1 MNEYQTTEIED
12 AKKVLKLEA
21 DSILKAKE
29 KLDDKFIKAIDI
41 LHKEN
46 QKIVVTAI
54 GKSGHLGKKLAATLC
69 STGSP
74 AAYLHPSEA
83 VHGDLG
89 IHQVG
94 DPVIFLSN
102 SGSTPELIA
111 LEPVFRSRGAKI
123 VGIIGKKESP
133 LAAKVDSYLDAS
145 VSQEADPLDIVPTAS
160 VSVASA
166 LGDALSSAL
175 MKRRNFSEK
184 DYAQTHPAGQL
195 GRNLILRVRDVMH
208 GMNKIAMASPATPIS
223 DIVVAMTEKQLGAAC
238 IVNEDRLVG
247 IITDGDLRRT
257 LKNQEDPFLKTAEEI
272 MNPNPRAICPETRLG
287 EALQIM
293 EEGKSQ
299 ISVLPVTEEN
309 DKVIGLIRIHDIF
322 GENK

>member
-12 AKKVLKLEA
+12 AKKVLELEA

-41 LHKEN
+41 LYKEN

-145 VSQEADPLDIVPTAS
+145 VSS
-160 VSVASA
+160 RSRSA
-166 LGDALSSAL
+166 
-175 MKRRNFSEK
+175 
-184 DYAQTHPAGQL
+184 
-195 GRNLILRVRDVMH
+195 
-208 GMNKIAMASPATPIS
+208 
-223 DIVVAMTEKQLGAAC
+223 
-238 IVNEDRLVG
+238 
-247 IITDGDLRRT
+247 
-257 LKNQEDPFLKTAEEI
+257 
-272 MNPNPRAICPETRLG
+272 
-287 EALQIM
+287 
-293 EEGKSQ
+293 
-299 ISVLPVTEEN
+299 
-309 DKVIGLIRIHDIF
+309 
-322 GENK
+322 

>member
-1 MNEYQTTEIED
+1 MPKRFT
-12 AKKVLKLEA
+12 KLEA

-41 LHKEN
+41 LYKEN

-89 IHQVG
+89 IHQIG

-111 LEPVFRSRGAKI
+111 LEPVFRS
-123 VGIIGKKESP
+123 VDQNSWNYWEKKSP
-133 LAAKVDSYLDAS
+133 LAAKVDAYLDAS
-145 VSQEADPLDIVPTAS
+145 VSPEADPLDIVPTAS
-160 VSVASA
+160 VSVAST

-175 MKRRNFSEK
+175 MKRRNFSRK
-184 DYAQTHPAGQL
+184 
-195 GRNLILRVRDVMH
+195 
-208 GMNKIAMASPATPIS
+208 
-223 DIVVAMTEKQLGAAC
+223 
-238 IVNEDRLVG
+238 RLC
-247 IITDGDLRRT
+247 
-257 LKNQEDPFLKTAEEI
+257 
-272 MNPNPRAICPETRLG
+272 PNSSSWAIRQKLNTKE
-287 EALQIM
+287 
-293 EEGKSQ
+293 
-299 ISVLPVTEEN
+299 
-309 DKVIGLIRIHDIF
+309 
-322 GENK
+322 